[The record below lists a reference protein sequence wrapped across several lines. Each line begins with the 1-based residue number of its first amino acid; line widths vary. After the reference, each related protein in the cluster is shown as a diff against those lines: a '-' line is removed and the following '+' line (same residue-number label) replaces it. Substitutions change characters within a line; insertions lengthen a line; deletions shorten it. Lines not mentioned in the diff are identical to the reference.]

1 MRKLATPPDEPEL
14 ALVSRLEAL
23 GGIADFR
30 LLRFA
35 AERRDFTT
43 GEATRA
49 IGSEPQS
56 AVDRRAERLV
66 GTMLRKIGTGAPKR
80 FAATPRARREVAALQ
95 KLARGAR
102 IGNPPSR
109 LICVRATAAVD
120 PSAIAAT
127 LSNSAETYDADG
139 PFMIV
144 GVFDDE
150 PHLVRDLMHR
160 LHEIGAEAEEI
171 RIAAKRT

>member
-1 MRKLATPPDEPEL
+1 MIKLATPPDEPDL
-14 ALVSRLEAL
+14 VLVSRLEAL
-23 GGIADFR
+23 GGTADFR

-35 AERRDFTT
+35 AERKDFTT

-66 GTMLRKIGTGAPKR
+66 GTMLRKIGTGPPKR
-80 FAATPRARREVAALQ
+80 FAATRRARREVAALQ
-95 KLARGAR
+95 QLARGAR
-102 IGNPPSR
+102 IGTPPSR
-109 LICVRATAAVD
+109 LICVRNTAAVD
-120 PSAIAAT
+120 TNAIAAT
-127 LSNSAETYDADG
+127 LSGSAETYDTDG
-139 PFMIV
+139 PFMLV

-160 LHEIGAEAEEI
+160 LHEIGAEADEI
-171 RIAAKRT
+171 RIATRRT